1 MSHSQPVITIT
12 IQKPGK
18 KSPSPALRR
27 FVIDHAANGAPIDE
41 LAAMAGVT
49 AQTVLGWCKN
59 SASIFA
65 RERDAA
71 FRREATALRQEAK
84 AQVLAKRKREREFRR
99 EEKAQ
104 AFEVYK
110 LAKALRRREKAK
122 SIEAA
127 KLAKA
132 LLRKEKAKSIEA
144 AKLAKALAAKEEA
157 KATAKAQEL
166 ALQRTEQA
174 QQRRQVAL
182 EKRQFKEQ
190 QFKEQQANQHQQR
203 VQPQHPPV
211 QSKPQKMEQ
220 QKKEHKASLMLQSNA
235 PTLVKEALALVP
247 VSRNIDAI
255 AVKLDVPRY
264 ALVAAFLHTGVPIP
278 GKKPSPVLLR
288 RTFDYMKVN
297 CIKMPDLYCK

>member
-12 IQKPGK
+12 IQQPGK
-18 KSPSPALRR
+18 KSPSPAMRR
-27 FVIDHAANGAPIDE
+27 FAIDHAANGAPIDE

-49 AQTVLGWCKN
+49 SQTVLGWCKH

-71 FRREATALRQEAK
+71 FRREETALRQEAK
-84 AQVLAKRKREREFRR
+84 AQVLAKRKRERELRR

-104 AFEVYK
+104 AFEVY
-110 LAKALRRREKAK
+110 
-122 SIEAA
+122 

-144 AKLAKALAAKEEA
+144 AKLAKALAAKEE
-157 KATAKAQEL
+157 
-166 ALQRTEQA
+166 
-174 QQRRQVAL
+174 
-182 EKRQFKEQ
+182 
-190 QFKEQQANQHQQR
+190 ANQHQQR